1 MSVRELLVKFGGKTD
16 PSLGKS
22 AGDASGQI
30 DRVGNAAERNSKKSQ
45 GAFSAIGGGAKAMI
59 GPIAAAA
66 STVGGINF
74 LKGAVDQASDLAE
87 VGTKMTQI
95 FGEDG
100 AAAVAKF
107 AGAGAKQLGQT
118 SLEAQNAAAN
128 FGVFGKSAGLT
139 GTKLAGFSNQFV
151 QLSTDLASFH
161 NADPSE
167 VVDALGA
174 ALRGEAEPMR
184 KFGVLLDDA
193 SMREEALRLGLI
205 KTTKTALNP
214 QQKVLAAQSLIMK
227 QTKDAQGDFAK
238 TSGGLANQQR
248 ILNAQWQESKA
259 KLGSALLPVV
269 TKATTALNK
278 GLGPAIGFVTKA
290 GEGLTGI
297 WSILTKGDFKGA
309 AKTFGLEEDSA
320 AVDWLF
326 KAKDAIDGVGSALKI
341 LFTGNYD
348 GALAKLGFEE
358 DSPLVDM
365 LFTVREGI
373 LALPGAMRRFGDQ
386 AKPVLD
392 LVVGGARALWSGF
405 QENILPAIL
414 EVSRRFQGF
423 GAVVQPIIAQ
433 VFGRAMELAREW
445 GPTIMGYVTQVTQI
459 VGSAF
464 EFIGV
469 IVGAVTRVVKGLW
482 DRWGAGLISVGSA
495 VFGALMKIIGG
506 ALNIIQGIIKT
517 VMSVIR
523 GDWSGAWE
531 GIKKIGSGAMSVL
544 RGIFDG
550 GMAVITGVFRAGRDL
565 VLDIWNKLRDGVSE
579 KTGQAR
585 DWVVEKFTKMKTGIV
600 DLFTGIGDT
609 IGKKFDGI
617 KEGIAKPL
625 RSAATW
631 LNDNILT
638 PMNNVTS
645 KFGVSIPQLPKFHQ
659 GGEIPGRGEL
669 PIMAL
674 GGEGMLNRDGMRR
687 IGGKRTLDKLNKGH
701 IGGILDWIKK
711 PAKWIEDTARNGLA
725 WGIEKLFGAVPDLS
739 SSFPPPMAGQLLA
752 GTVNSMKSAALG
764 WARGKDAAEKAATA
778 TTATLPGGRA
788 WPANTR
794 ALSGNY
800 PGHSG
805 VDIAAGPGSPIYAA
819 ASGPIAY
826 AGWGRGYGQAIFQ
839 TIGNGLQAVYGHS
852 SRVRVQQ
859 GQNVAAGQLIGD
871 VGSTGRSSGPH
882 LHFEVNSAGPFGS
895 ASNRNATLKWLGFDS
910 GGWLP
915 PGMTPT
921 FNGTGKPEAILTA
934 EQWERLFEALEGLAN
949 GDRRRAVVDGQ
960 SLKEA
965 MREEVRR
972 TVTIHTGGGTLR

>member
-30 DRVGNAAERNSKKSQ
+30 DKVGNAAERNSKKSQ
-45 GAFSAIGGGAKAMI
+45 GAFGAIGGGAKAMI

-66 STVGGINF
+66 ATIGGIDF
-74 LKGAVDQASDLAE
+74 LKGAIEEARESQKVGAVTEQIIKSTGGAAKISAEGVGALATAISNKTGIDDEQIQSAANLLLTFKNVRNETGKGADIFNRATMAAQDLAAAGFGDAEGQAKMLGKALNDPVKGITALTRSGVTFTDQQKKQIKALQESGDLLGAQKIIMQE
-87 VGTKMTQI
+87 VESQVGGVAAKSATAGEKLATMWGNTKEQIGTMMLPAL
-95 FGEDG
+95 D
-100 AAAVAKF
+100 AV
-107 AGAGAKQLGQT
+107 
-118 SLEAQNAAAN
+118 QNA
-128 FGVFGKSAGLT
+128 LM
-139 GTKLAGFSNQFV
+139 
-151 QLSTDLASFH
+151 
-161 NADPSE
+161 E
-167 VVDALGA
+167 
-174 ALRGEAEPMR
+174 
-184 KFGVLLDDA
+184 
-193 SMREEALRLGLI
+193 
-205 KTTKTALNP
+205 
-214 QQKVLAAQSLIMK
+214 KVLPAVTDTFEWIDRNAGPVIDRFK
-227 QTKDAQGDFAK
+227 GIADGV
-238 TSGGLANQQR
+238 GG
-248 ILNAQWQESKA
+248 
-259 KLGSALLPVV
+259 V
-269 TKATTALNK
+269 
-278 GLGPAIGFVTKA
+278 
-290 GEGLTGI
+290 
-297 WSILTKGDFKGA
+297 WSILTKGDFKGGM
-309 AKTFGLEEDSA
+309 FGLEEDSPI
-320 AVDWLF
+320 VDLIF
-326 KAKDAIDGVGSALKI
+326 R
-341 LFTGNYD
+341 
-348 GALAKLGFEE
+348 
-358 DSPLVDM
+358 
-365 LFTVREGI
+365 VREGI
-373 LALPGAMRRFGDQ
+373 VALPGAMRRFGDQ

-445 GPTIMGYVTQVTQI
+445 GPTISGYVTQVTQI

-764 WARGKDAAEKAATA
+764 WARGKDEAEKAATA

-839 TIGNGLQAVYGHS
+839 TIGSGLQAVYGHS

-949 GDRRRAVVDGQ
+949 GDRRAVVDGQ